1 MSQLFSAFLFK
12 IKRDLTFR
20 ITLFIGIGLA
30 IFMTILYLL
39 LEQITKT
46 KMLSGELMLVSSLNP
61 AQNFGLAIPVN
72 LITFTVLEFNQGS
85 IRNKIIAGHSKAKVY
100 TSLFLNGLIFAFSLM
115 IIYSLLCFA
124 LGSLIGGVEGG
135 GIAMSLMGAN
145 YAKEY
150 IYKIIIVGIFTYLS
164 ITSFTIFFSTLFR
177 SIGPAIPVVI
187 VTIVFLSLVATLVG
201 TLGGAEELVWTLR
214 IIDPLYGL
222 GAAEVVTSTSIVD
235 GAEVV
240 TYYQD
245 LTTETFVSSI
255 ISNLVYTALFFVL
268 GISIFKKRDIK

>member
-1 MSQLFSAFLFK
+1 MSQLFNAFFFK

-30 IFMTILYLL
+30 IFMTLLYLL
-39 LEQITKT
+39 LETITKT

-135 GIAMSLMGAN
+135 GIAMSLVGAN

-150 IYKIIIVGIFTYLS
+150 IYKIIIVGVFTYLS

-187 VTIVFLSLVATLVG
+187 VTIVFLSLTSTLVG
-201 TLGGAEELVWTLR
+201 TFGGSEELVWILR

>member
-1 MSQLFSAFLFK
+1 MSQLFNAFLFK

-30 IFMTILYLL
+30 IFMTLLYVL

-46 KMLSGELMLVSSLNP
+46 KMLSGELMLVTSLNP

-100 TSLFLNGLIFAFSLM
+100 TSLLLNGLIFAFSL
-115 IIYSLLCFA
+115 IIVYSLLCFA
-124 LGSLIGGVEGG
+124 LGSMIGGVEGG
-135 GIAMSLMGAN
+135 GMAMSLVGAT

-187 VTIVFLSLVATLVG
+187 VTIVFLSLVGTLVG
-201 TLGGAEELVWTLR
+201 TLGGSEELVWTLR

>member
-1 MSQLFSAFLFK
+1 MSQLFNAFLFK

-30 IFMTILYLL
+30 IFMTLLFVL

-46 KMLSGELMLVSSLNP
+46 KMLSGELMLVTSLNP

-100 TSLFLNGLIFAFSLM
+100 TSLFLNGLIFAFSL
-115 IIYSLLCFA
+115 IIVYSLLCFA

-135 GIAMSLMGAN
+135 GMAMSLVGAS

-187 VTIVFLSLVATLVG
+187 VTIVFLSLVGTLVG
-201 TLGGAEELVWTLR
+201 TLGGSEELVWILR

-222 GAAEVVTSTSIVD
+222 GAAEVASSTSIVD
-235 GAEVV
+235 GVEVV

-245 LTTETFVSSI
+245 LTIETFVSSI

>member
-1 MSQLFSAFLFK
+1 MSQLFNAFLFK
-12 IKRDLTFR
+12 IKKDLTFR

-30 IFMTILYLL
+30 IFMTLLYVL

-46 KMLSGELMLVSSLNP
+46 KMLSGELMLVTSLNP

-100 TSLFLNGLIFAFSLM
+100 TSLFLNGLIFAFSL
-115 IIYSLLCFA
+115 IIVYSLLCFA

-135 GIAMSLMGAN
+135 GMAMSLVGAS

-164 ITSFTIFFSTLFR
+164 ITSFAIFFSTLFR

-187 VTIVFLSLVATLVG
+187 VTIVFLSLIGTLVG
-201 TLGGAEELVWTLR
+201 TLGGSEELVWTLR

-222 GAAEVVTSTSIVD
+222 GAAEVVSSKSMVD

-255 ISNLVYTALFFVL
+255 ISNLVYTVLFFII